1 MQTDSTQMVA
11 TGSLS
16 FQEKRE
22 LTLDRQ
28 SSSLRQ
34 TLQQAQWS
42 FAIPMDRE
50 PSTQGDHRWGQQA
63 ACYGEGSPVGSIIEK
78 R

>member
-1 MQTDSTQMVA
+1 MHPCSTQVVA
-11 TGSLS
+11 TGVLS

-42 FAIPMDRE
+42 FAILMDRE
-50 PSTQGDHRWGQQA
+50 PSTQGGHR
-63 ACYGEGSPVGSIIEK
+63 
-78 R
+78 